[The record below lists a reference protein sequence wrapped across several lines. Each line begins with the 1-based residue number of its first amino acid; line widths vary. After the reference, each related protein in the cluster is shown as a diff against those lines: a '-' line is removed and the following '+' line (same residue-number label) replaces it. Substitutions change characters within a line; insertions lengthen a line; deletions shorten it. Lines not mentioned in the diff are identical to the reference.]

1 MKEKEEAA
9 KIGRSR
15 ASSSKSQTEG
25 AACVRVRTPQ
35 GKIHVKKVV
44 FEKEKNRMV
53 QSERDNRSRV
63 LLETNSGKWKIGE
76 LSKGGAD

>member
-1 MKEKEEAA
+1 MKEKKEAA

-25 AACVRVRTPQ
+25 AASVHR
-35 GKIHVKKVV
+35 GKSRSKKVLS
-44 FEKEKNRMV
+44 EKETNRMV
-53 QSERDNRSRV
+53 QSERDNRRV
-63 LLETNSGKWKIGE
+63 LHETNSGKWKIGE

>member
-25 AACVRVRTPQ
+25 AASVRR
-35 GKIHVKKVV
+35 GKSRSKKKVLS
-44 FEKEKNRMV
+44 EKETNRMV
-53 QSERDNRSRV
+53 QSERDNRRV